1 MLVLAMKRNLV
12 TLWLIKNPTSCAHSA
27 DAQYVLVEADTAVEA
42 TRAFME
48 MPGRM
53 RTHPRR
59 SVAAPKLITLDP
71 GGCAILAEIL
81 C

>member
-1 MLVLAMKRNLV
+1 MGYY
-12 TLWLIKNPTSCAHSA
+12 LIKNPISCAHSA
-27 DAQYVLVEADTAVEA
+27 DAQYVLVIAETDIEAHEK
-42 TRAFME
+42 FMN

-59 SVAAPKLITLDP
+59 SVERPKPIEFD
-71 GGCAILAEIL
+71 GSGCAILAEIL